1 MPGGACEATAFASF
15 GYSST
20 CLCLPLGNYH
30 NMERIDE
37 VVAGERPARV
47 GREFIGLD
55 DYHGLIEML
64 ELIASGLDSRD
75 EGGDLRIRLEKLRKK
90 HAFVLER

>member
-37 VVAGERPARV
+37 VVAGERPAKV
-47 GREFIGLD
+47 GREYIGLD

-64 ELIASGLDSRD
+64 EVVASGLDSKDGRI
-75 EGGDLRIRLEKLRKK
+75 DLPSRLEKLRKR
-90 HAFVLER
+90 HLNVLER